1 MSAFARDDQGRL
13 CAGGMPLGDIAASH
27 GSPLYVYSGDGI
39 RDDYRRFAAAV
50 APVDGSVHFA
60 LKANSALGVIG
71 LLARHGA
78 GADIVSGGEMARA
91 LAAGIPAEKIVFSG
105 VGKSAEE
112 IGAALDAGIGQINA
126 ESPQEVEAI
135 SQIAAARGV
144 QAPVALRVNVDVAP
158 KTHAKISTG
167 QRSTKFGVST
177 SQNEAAGL
185 YRKMAADPHIR
196 PAGLAVHIGSQIM
209 ELNPFERAYSALL
222 SFGTALRDGGLE
234 VPVLDLGGGI
244 GVDYQDG
251 MPTDFT
257 AYGELVSRLFADSGF
272 RLGFEP
278 GRSIV
283 ANNGVL
289 LTRVIYVKDGD
300 NKRFAIVDGA
310 MNDLLRPT
318 LYEAHHDI
326 RPVGPEGAIEG
337 PADIVGPVC
346 ETGDYL
352 GLDRM
357 MPSLA
362 AGDCLAVMSSGAYGA
377 VMASSYNTRPP
388 AGEVMV
394 LDGKSISCGVGA
406 TSPNFLP
413 KKSSPTSVRD
423 RGSEGAAGDRIGA
436 HRHRHRRLEPFTK
449 NNLGE
454 KFAGHR
460 RTDHAVVGL
469 YDVAAKRITACRQ
482 DRHLE
487 RRRVRID
494 CRPVH
499 QLAAQPQCVTGIIGL
514 QIDNLQLV
522 CLRLH
527 RQPRLVEHADQAR
540 HIGRDRGPL
549 CHRTDGNTENHY
561 EDDQRR
567 QHSADGTPHF
577 TGIRFGHQHRRFSL
591 PDMRADRTAHRLAAV
606 ANTFAVDAKHGLAI
620 RAGEKHRP
628 CVVSW

>member
-50 APVDGSVHFA
+50 APVDGAVHFA

-71 LLARHGA
+71 LLARNGA

-135 SQIAAARGV
+135 SQIAAARGM

-177 SQNEAAGL
+177 SQNEAADL

-209 ELNPFERAYSALL
+209 ELDPFERAYTALL
-222 SFGTALRDGGLE
+222 SFGTALRDEGLE

-251 MPTDFT
+251 TPTDFT

-300 NKRFAIVDGA
+300 NKRFAIVDAA

-362 AGDCLAVMSSGAYGA
+362 AGDCLAVMSAGAYGA

-394 LDGKSISCGVGA
+394 LDGDVHV
-406 TSPNFLP
+406 L
-413 KKSSPTSVRD
+413 
-423 RGSEGAAGDRIGA
+423 
-436 HRHRHRRLEPFTK
+436 RR
-449 NNLGE
+449 
-454 KFAGHR
+454 R
-460 RTDHAVVGL
+460 R
-469 YDVAAKRITACRQ
+469 DVAE
-482 DRHLE
+482 L
-487 RRRVRID
+487 
-494 CRPVH
+494 
-499 QLAAQPQCVTGIIGL
+499 LAEEIIP
-514 QIDNLQLV
+514 D
-522 CLRLH
+522 
-527 RQPRLVEHADQAR
+527 
-540 HIGRDRGPL
+540 
-549 CHRTDGNTENHY
+549 
-561 EDDQRR
+561 
-567 QHSADGTPHF
+567 
-577 TGIRFGHQHRRFSL
+577 FG
-591 PDMRADRTAHRLAAV
+591 
-606 ANTFAVDAKHGLAI
+606 
-620 RAGEKHRP
+620 
-628 CVVSW
+628 

>member
-177 SQNEAAGL
+177 SQNEAADL

-196 PAGLAVHIGSQIM
+196 PAGLAVHIGSQIL
-209 ELNPFERAYSALL
+209 ELDPFERAYSALL
-222 SFGTALRDGGLE
+222 SFGTALRDEGLE

-251 MPTDFT
+251 TPTDFT
-257 AYGELVSRLFADSGF
+257 AYGKLVSRLFADSGF
-272 RLGFEP
+272 QLGFEP

-300 NKRFAIVDGA
+300 NKRFAIVDAA

-362 AGDCLAVMSSGAYGA
+362 AGDCLAVMSAGAYGA

-394 LDGKSISCGVGA
+394 LDGEVHI
-406 TSPNFLP
+406 L
-413 KKSSPTSVRD
+413 
-423 RGSEGAAGDRIGA
+423 
-436 HRHRHRRLEPFTK
+436 RR
-449 NNLGE
+449 
-454 KFAGHR
+454 R
-460 RTDHAVVGL
+460 R
-469 YDVAAKRITACRQ
+469 DVAE
-482 DRHLE
+482 L
-487 RRRVRID
+487 
-494 CRPVH
+494 
-499 QLAAQPQCVTGIIGL
+499 LAEEIIP
-514 QIDNLQLV
+514 D
-522 CLRLH
+522 
-527 RQPRLVEHADQAR
+527 
-540 HIGRDRGPL
+540 
-549 CHRTDGNTENHY
+549 
-561 EDDQRR
+561 
-567 QHSADGTPHF
+567 
-577 TGIRFGHQHRRFSL
+577 FG
-591 PDMRADRTAHRLAAV
+591 
-606 ANTFAVDAKHGLAI
+606 
-620 RAGEKHRP
+620 
-628 CVVSW
+628 

>member
-135 SQIAAARGV
+135 SQIAAARSV

-196 PAGLAVHIGSQIM
+196 PAGLAVHIGSQIL
-209 ELNPFERAYSALL
+209 ELDPFERAYSALL
-222 SFGTALRDGGLE
+222 SFGTALRDEGLE

-244 GVDYQDG
+244 GVDYQYG
-251 MPTDFT
+251 TPTDFT

-300 NKRFAIVDGA
+300 NKRFAIVDAA

-362 AGDCLAVMSSGAYGA
+362 AGDCLAVMSAGAYGA

-394 LDGKSISCGVGA
+394 LDGEVHI
-406 TSPNFLP
+406 L
-413 KKSSPTSVRD
+413 
-423 RGSEGAAGDRIGA
+423 
-436 HRHRHRRLEPFTK
+436 RR
-449 NNLGE
+449 
-454 KFAGHR
+454 R
-460 RTDHAVVGL
+460 R
-469 YDVAAKRITACRQ
+469 DVAE
-482 DRHLE
+482 L
-487 RRRVRID
+487 
-494 CRPVH
+494 
-499 QLAAQPQCVTGIIGL
+499 LAEEIIP
-514 QIDNLQLV
+514 D
-522 CLRLH
+522 
-527 RQPRLVEHADQAR
+527 
-540 HIGRDRGPL
+540 
-549 CHRTDGNTENHY
+549 
-561 EDDQRR
+561 
-567 QHSADGTPHF
+567 
-577 TGIRFGHQHRRFSL
+577 FG
-591 PDMRADRTAHRLAAV
+591 
-606 ANTFAVDAKHGLAI
+606 
-620 RAGEKHRP
+620 
-628 CVVSW
+628 

>member
-177 SQNEAAGL
+177 SQNEAADL

-196 PAGLAVHIGSQIM
+196 PAGLAVHIGSQIL
-209 ELNPFERAYSALL
+209 ELDPFERAYSALL
-222 SFGTALRDGGLE
+222 SFGTALRDEGLE

-251 MPTDFT
+251 TPTDFT

-300 NKRFAIVDGA
+300 NKRFAIVDAA

-362 AGDCLAVMSSGAYGA
+362 AGDCLAVMSAGAYGA

-394 LDGKSISCGVGA
+394 LDDEVHI
-406 TSPNFLP
+406 L
-413 KKSSPTSVRD
+413 
-423 RGSEGAAGDRIGA
+423 
-436 HRHRHRRLEPFTK
+436 
-449 NNLGE
+449 
-454 KFAGHR
+454 
-460 RTDHAVVGL
+460 
-469 YDVAAKRITACRQ
+469 
-482 DRHLE
+482 
-487 RRRVRID
+487 RRRRNVAEL
-494 CRPVH
+494 
-499 QLAAQPQCVTGIIGL
+499 LAEEIIP
-514 QIDNLQLV
+514 D
-522 CLRLH
+522 
-527 RQPRLVEHADQAR
+527 
-540 HIGRDRGPL
+540 
-549 CHRTDGNTENHY
+549 
-561 EDDQRR
+561 
-567 QHSADGTPHF
+567 
-577 TGIRFGHQHRRFSL
+577 FG
-591 PDMRADRTAHRLAAV
+591 
-606 ANTFAVDAKHGLAI
+606 
-620 RAGEKHRP
+620 
-628 CVVSW
+628 

>member
-196 PAGLAVHIGSQIM
+196 PAGLAVHIGSQIL
-209 ELNPFERAYSALL
+209 ELDPFERAYSALL
-222 SFGTALRDGGLE
+222 SFGTALRDEGLE

-251 MPTDFT
+251 TPTDFT
-257 AYGELVSRLFADSGF
+257 TYGELVSRLFADSGF

-300 NKRFAIVDGA
+300 NKRFAIVDAA

-362 AGDCLAVMSSGAYGA
+362 AGDCLAVMSAGAYGA

-394 LDGKSISCGVGA
+394 LDGEVHI
-406 TSPNFLP
+406 L
-413 KKSSPTSVRD
+413 
-423 RGSEGAAGDRIGA
+423 
-436 HRHRHRRLEPFTK
+436 RR
-449 NNLGE
+449 
-454 KFAGHR
+454 R
-460 RTDHAVVGL
+460 R
-469 YDVAAKRITACRQ
+469 DVAE
-482 DRHLE
+482 L
-487 RRRVRID
+487 
-494 CRPVH
+494 
-499 QLAAQPQCVTGIIGL
+499 LAEEII
-514 QIDNLQLV
+514 
-522 CLRLH
+522 
-527 RQPRLVEHADQAR
+527 
-540 HIGRDRGPL
+540 
-549 CHRTDGNTENHY
+549 
-561 EDDQRR
+561 
-567 QHSADGTPHF
+567 
-577 TGIRFGHQHRRFSL
+577 
-591 PDMRADRTAHRLAAV
+591 PD
-606 ANTFAVDAKHGLAI
+606 FA
-620 RAGEKHRP
+620 
-628 CVVSW
+628 

>member
-50 APVDGSVHFA
+50 APVDGAVYFA

-177 SQNEAAGL
+177 SQNEAAEL
-185 YRKMAADPHIR
+185 YREMAADPHIR

-209 ELNPFERAYSALL
+209 ELDPFERAYSALL
-222 SFGTALRDGGLE
+222 SFGTALRDEGLE

-244 GVDYQDG
+244 GVDYQHG
-251 MPTDFT
+251 TPTDFT

-300 NKRFAIVDGA
+300 NKRFAIVDAA

-326 RPVGPEGAIEG
+326 QPVGPEGPIEG

-362 AGDCLAVMSSGAYGA
+362 AGDCLAVMSAGAYGA
-377 VMASSYNTRPP
+377 VMASNYNTRPP

-394 LDGKSISCGVGA
+394 LDGDIHI
-406 TSPNFLP
+406 L
-413 KKSSPTSVRD
+413 
-423 RGSEGAAGDRIGA
+423 
-436 HRHRHRRLEPFTK
+436 RR
-449 NNLGE
+449 
-454 KFAGHR
+454 R
-460 RTDHAVVGL
+460 R
-469 YDVAAKRITACRQ
+469 DVAE
-482 DRHLE
+482 L
-487 RRRVRID
+487 
-494 CRPVH
+494 
-499 QLAAQPQCVTGIIGL
+499 LAEEIIP
-514 QIDNLQLV
+514 D
-522 CLRLH
+522 
-527 RQPRLVEHADQAR
+527 
-540 HIGRDRGPL
+540 
-549 CHRTDGNTENHY
+549 
-561 EDDQRR
+561 
-567 QHSADGTPHF
+567 
-577 TGIRFGHQHRRFSL
+577 FG
-591 PDMRADRTAHRLAAV
+591 
-606 ANTFAVDAKHGLAI
+606 
-620 RAGEKHRP
+620 
-628 CVVSW
+628 

>member
-105 VGKSAEE
+105 VGKSAKE

-196 PAGLAVHIGSQIM
+196 PAGLAVHIGSQIL
-209 ELNPFERAYSALL
+209 ELDPFERAYSALL
-222 SFGTALRDGGLE
+222 SFGTALRDEGLE

-251 MPTDFT
+251 TPTDFT

-272 RLGFEP
+272 QLGFEP

-300 NKRFAIVDGA
+300 NKRFAIVDAA

-362 AGDCLAVMSSGAYGA
+362 AGDCLAVMSAGAYGA

-394 LDGKSISCGVGA
+394 LDGEVHI
-406 TSPNFLP
+406 L
-413 KKSSPTSVRD
+413 
-423 RGSEGAAGDRIGA
+423 
-436 HRHRHRRLEPFTK
+436 RR
-449 NNLGE
+449 
-454 KFAGHR
+454 R
-460 RTDHAVVGL
+460 R
-469 YDVAAKRITACRQ
+469 DVAE
-482 DRHLE
+482 L
-487 RRRVRID
+487 
-494 CRPVH
+494 
-499 QLAAQPQCVTGIIGL
+499 LAEEIIP
-514 QIDNLQLV
+514 D
-522 CLRLH
+522 
-527 RQPRLVEHADQAR
+527 
-540 HIGRDRGPL
+540 
-549 CHRTDGNTENHY
+549 
-561 EDDQRR
+561 
-567 QHSADGTPHF
+567 
-577 TGIRFGHQHRRFSL
+577 FG
-591 PDMRADRTAHRLAAV
+591 
-606 ANTFAVDAKHGLAI
+606 
-620 RAGEKHRP
+620 
-628 CVVSW
+628 

>member
-13 CAGGMPLGDIAASH
+13 CAGGMPLGDIATSH

-196 PAGLAVHIGSQIM
+196 PAGLAVHIGSQIL
-209 ELNPFERAYSALL
+209 ELDPFERAYSALL
-222 SFGTALRDGGLE
+222 SFGTALRDEGLE

-251 MPTDFT
+251 TPTDFT

-272 RLGFEP
+272 QLGFEP

-300 NKRFAIVDGA
+300 NKRFAIVDAA

-362 AGDCLAVMSSGAYGA
+362 AGDCLAVMSAGAYGA

-394 LDGKSISCGVGA
+394 LDGEVHI
-406 TSPNFLP
+406 L
-413 KKSSPTSVRD
+413 
-423 RGSEGAAGDRIGA
+423 
-436 HRHRHRRLEPFTK
+436 RR
-449 NNLGE
+449 
-454 KFAGHR
+454 R
-460 RTDHAVVGL
+460 R
-469 YDVAAKRITACRQ
+469 DVAE
-482 DRHLE
+482 L
-487 RRRVRID
+487 
-494 CRPVH
+494 
-499 QLAAQPQCVTGIIGL
+499 LAEEIIP
-514 QIDNLQLV
+514 D
-522 CLRLH
+522 
-527 RQPRLVEHADQAR
+527 
-540 HIGRDRGPL
+540 
-549 CHRTDGNTENHY
+549 
-561 EDDQRR
+561 
-567 QHSADGTPHF
+567 
-577 TGIRFGHQHRRFSL
+577 FG
-591 PDMRADRTAHRLAAV
+591 
-606 ANTFAVDAKHGLAI
+606 
-620 RAGEKHRP
+620 
-628 CVVSW
+628 

>member
-71 LLARHGA
+71 LLARQGA

-112 IGAALDAGIGQINA
+112 IDAALDAGIGQINA

-177 SQNEAAGL
+177 SQNEAADL

-196 PAGLAVHIGSQIM
+196 PAGLAVHIGSQIL
-209 ELNPFERAYSALL
+209 ELDPFERAYSALL
-222 SFGTALRDGGLE
+222 SFGTALRDEGLE

-251 MPTDFT
+251 TPTDFT

-272 RLGFEP
+272 QLGFEP

-300 NKRFAIVDGA
+300 NKRFAIVDAA

-362 AGDCLAVMSSGAYGA
+362 AGDCLAVMSAGAYGA

-394 LDGKSISCGVGA
+394 LDGEVHI
-406 TSPNFLP
+406 L
-413 KKSSPTSVRD
+413 
-423 RGSEGAAGDRIGA
+423 
-436 HRHRHRRLEPFTK
+436 RR
-449 NNLGE
+449 
-454 KFAGHR
+454 R
-460 RTDHAVVGL
+460 R
-469 YDVAAKRITACRQ
+469 DVAE
-482 DRHLE
+482 L
-487 RRRVRID
+487 
-494 CRPVH
+494 
-499 QLAAQPQCVTGIIGL
+499 LAEEIIP
-514 QIDNLQLV
+514 D
-522 CLRLH
+522 
-527 RQPRLVEHADQAR
+527 
-540 HIGRDRGPL
+540 
-549 CHRTDGNTENHY
+549 
-561 EDDQRR
+561 
-567 QHSADGTPHF
+567 
-577 TGIRFGHQHRRFSL
+577 FG
-591 PDMRADRTAHRLAAV
+591 
-606 ANTFAVDAKHGLAI
+606 
-620 RAGEKHRP
+620 
-628 CVVSW
+628 

>member
-112 IGAALDAGIGQINA
+112 IGTALDAGIGQINA

-177 SQNEAAGL
+177 SQNEAADL

-196 PAGLAVHIGSQIM
+196 PAGLAVHIGSQIL
-209 ELNPFERAYSALL
+209 ELDPFERAYSALL
-222 SFGTALRDGGLE
+222 SFGTALRDEGLE

-251 MPTDFT
+251 TPTDFT

-300 NKRFAIVDGA
+300 NKRFAIVDAA

-362 AGDCLAVMSSGAYGA
+362 AGDCLAVMSAGAYGA

-394 LDGKSISCGVGA
+394 LDGEVHI
-406 TSPNFLP
+406 L
-413 KKSSPTSVRD
+413 
-423 RGSEGAAGDRIGA
+423 
-436 HRHRHRRLEPFTK
+436 RR
-449 NNLGE
+449 
-454 KFAGHR
+454 R
-460 RTDHAVVGL
+460 R
-469 YDVAAKRITACRQ
+469 DVAE
-482 DRHLE
+482 L
-487 RRRVRID
+487 
-494 CRPVH
+494 
-499 QLAAQPQCVTGIIGL
+499 LAEEIIP
-514 QIDNLQLV
+514 D
-522 CLRLH
+522 
-527 RQPRLVEHADQAR
+527 
-540 HIGRDRGPL
+540 
-549 CHRTDGNTENHY
+549 
-561 EDDQRR
+561 
-567 QHSADGTPHF
+567 
-577 TGIRFGHQHRRFSL
+577 FG
-591 PDMRADRTAHRLAAV
+591 
-606 ANTFAVDAKHGLAI
+606 
-620 RAGEKHRP
+620 
-628 CVVSW
+628 

>member
-177 SQNEAAGL
+177 SQNEAADL

-196 PAGLAVHIGSQIM
+196 PAGLAVHIGSQIL
-209 ELNPFERAYSALL
+209 ELDPFERAYSALL
-222 SFGTALRDGGLE
+222 SFGTALRDEGLE

-251 MPTDFT
+251 TPTDFT

-272 RLGFEP
+272 QLGFEP

-326 RPVGPEGAIEG
+326 RPVGPKGAIEG

-362 AGDCLAVMSSGAYGA
+362 AGDCLAVMSAGAYGA

-394 LDGKSISCGVGA
+394 LDGEVHILRRRRDVA
-406 TSPNFLP
+406 ELLAEEIIPNF
-413 KKSSPTSVRD
+413 
-423 RGSEGAAGDRIGA
+423 G
-436 HRHRHRRLEPFTK
+436 
-449 NNLGE
+449 
-454 KFAGHR
+454 
-460 RTDHAVVGL
+460 
-469 YDVAAKRITACRQ
+469 
-482 DRHLE
+482 
-487 RRRVRID
+487 
-494 CRPVH
+494 
-499 QLAAQPQCVTGIIGL
+499 
-514 QIDNLQLV
+514 
-522 CLRLH
+522 
-527 RQPRLVEHADQAR
+527 
-540 HIGRDRGPL
+540 
-549 CHRTDGNTENHY
+549 
-561 EDDQRR
+561 
-567 QHSADGTPHF
+567 
-577 TGIRFGHQHRRFSL
+577 
-591 PDMRADRTAHRLAAV
+591 
-606 ANTFAVDAKHGLAI
+606 
-620 RAGEKHRP
+620 
-628 CVVSW
+628 

>member
-71 LLARHGA
+71 LLAQHGA

-112 IGAALDAGIGQINA
+112 ISAALDAGIGQINA

-135 SQIAAARGV
+135 SQIAVARGL

-177 SQNEAAGL
+177 SQNEAADL

-196 PAGLAVHIGSQIM
+196 PAGLAVHIGSQIL
-209 ELNPFERAYSALL
+209 ELDPFERAYSALL
-222 SFGTALRDGGLE
+222 SFGTALRDEGLE

-251 MPTDFT
+251 TPTDFT
-257 AYGELVSRLFADSGF
+257 AYGELVSRLFAGSGF

-300 NKRFAIVDGA
+300 NKRFAIVDAA

-362 AGDCLAVMSSGAYGA
+362 AGDCLAVMSAGAYGA

-394 LDGKSISCGVGA
+394 LDGEVHI
-406 TSPNFLP
+406 L
-413 KKSSPTSVRD
+413 
-423 RGSEGAAGDRIGA
+423 
-436 HRHRHRRLEPFTK
+436 RR
-449 NNLGE
+449 
-454 KFAGHR
+454 R
-460 RTDHAVVGL
+460 R
-469 YDVAAKRITACRQ
+469 DVAE
-482 DRHLE
+482 L
-487 RRRVRID
+487 
-494 CRPVH
+494 
-499 QLAAQPQCVTGIIGL
+499 LAEEIIP
-514 QIDNLQLV
+514 D
-522 CLRLH
+522 
-527 RQPRLVEHADQAR
+527 
-540 HIGRDRGPL
+540 
-549 CHRTDGNTENHY
+549 
-561 EDDQRR
+561 
-567 QHSADGTPHF
+567 
-577 TGIRFGHQHRRFSL
+577 FG
-591 PDMRADRTAHRLAAV
+591 
-606 ANTFAVDAKHGLAI
+606 
-620 RAGEKHRP
+620 
-628 CVVSW
+628 

>member
-71 LLARHGA
+71 LLAQHGA
-78 GADIVSGGEMARA
+78 GADIVSSGEMARA

-112 IGAALDAGIGQINA
+112 IGAAIDAGIGQINA

-196 PAGLAVHIGSQIM
+196 PAGLAVHIGSQIL
-209 ELNPFERAYSALL
+209 ELDPFERAYSALL
-222 SFGTALRDGGLE
+222 SFGTALRDEGLE

-251 MPTDFT
+251 TPTDFT

-272 RLGFEP
+272 QLGFEP

-300 NKRFAIVDGA
+300 NKRFAIVDAA

-362 AGDCLAVMSSGAYGA
+362 AGDCLAVMSAGAYGA

-394 LDGKSISCGVGA
+394 LDGEVHI
-406 TSPNFLP
+406 L
-413 KKSSPTSVRD
+413 
-423 RGSEGAAGDRIGA
+423 
-436 HRHRHRRLEPFTK
+436 RR
-449 NNLGE
+449 
-454 KFAGHR
+454 R
-460 RTDHAVVGL
+460 R
-469 YDVAAKRITACRQ
+469 DVAE
-482 DRHLE
+482 L
-487 RRRVRID
+487 
-494 CRPVH
+494 
-499 QLAAQPQCVTGIIGL
+499 LAEEIIP
-514 QIDNLQLV
+514 D
-522 CLRLH
+522 
-527 RQPRLVEHADQAR
+527 
-540 HIGRDRGPL
+540 
-549 CHRTDGNTENHY
+549 
-561 EDDQRR
+561 
-567 QHSADGTPHF
+567 
-577 TGIRFGHQHRRFSL
+577 FG
-591 PDMRADRTAHRLAAV
+591 
-606 ANTFAVDAKHGLAI
+606 
-620 RAGEKHRP
+620 
-628 CVVSW
+628 

>member
-1 MSAFARDDQGRL
+1 
-13 CAGGMPLGDIAASH
+13 MPLGDIAASH

-78 GADIVSGGEMARA
+78 GADIVSSGEMARA

-135 SQIAAARGV
+135 SQIATARGL

-177 SQNEAAGL
+177 SQNEAADL

-196 PAGLAVHIGSQIM
+196 PAGLAVHIGSQIL
-209 ELNPFERAYSALL
+209 ELDPFERAYSALL
-222 SFGTALRDGGLE
+222 SFGTALRDEGLE

-251 MPTDFT
+251 TPTDFT
-257 AYGELVSRLFADSGF
+257 AYGELVSRLFAGNGF
-272 RLGFEP
+272 QLGFEP

-300 NKRFAIVDGA
+300 NKRFAIVDAA

-362 AGDCLAVMSSGAYGA
+362 AGDCLAVMSAGAYGA

-394 LDGKSISCGVGA
+394 LDGEVHI
-406 TSPNFLP
+406 L
-413 KKSSPTSVRD
+413 
-423 RGSEGAAGDRIGA
+423 
-436 HRHRHRRLEPFTK
+436 RR
-449 NNLGE
+449 
-454 KFAGHR
+454 R
-460 RTDHAVVGL
+460 R
-469 YDVAAKRITACRQ
+469 DVAE
-482 DRHLE
+482 L
-487 RRRVRID
+487 
-494 CRPVH
+494 
-499 QLAAQPQCVTGIIGL
+499 LAEEIIP
-514 QIDNLQLV
+514 D
-522 CLRLH
+522 
-527 RQPRLVEHADQAR
+527 
-540 HIGRDRGPL
+540 
-549 CHRTDGNTENHY
+549 
-561 EDDQRR
+561 
-567 QHSADGTPHF
+567 
-577 TGIRFGHQHRRFSL
+577 FG
-591 PDMRADRTAHRLAAV
+591 
-606 ANTFAVDAKHGLAI
+606 
-620 RAGEKHRP
+620 
-628 CVVSW
+628 

>member
-13 CAGGMPLGDIAASH
+13 CAGGMPLGDIAASL

-112 IGAALDAGIGQINA
+112 IGAALDARIGQINA

-135 SQIAAARGV
+135 SQIAAARGL

-196 PAGLAVHIGSQIM
+196 PAGLAVHIGSQIL

-222 SFGTALRDGGLE
+222 SFGTALRDEGLE

-244 GVDYQDG
+244 GVDYPDDT
-251 MPTDFT
+251 PTDFT

-300 NKRFAIVDGA
+300 NKRFAIVDAA

-326 RPVGPEGAIEG
+326 RPVGLKGAIEG
-337 PADIVGPVC
+337 PADIVGPLC

-362 AGDCLAVMSSGAYGA
+362 TGDCLAVMSAGAYGA

-394 LDGKSISCGVGA
+394 LDGEVHI
-406 TSPNFLP
+406 L
-413 KKSSPTSVRD
+413 
-423 RGSEGAAGDRIGA
+423 
-436 HRHRHRRLEPFTK
+436 RR
-449 NNLGE
+449 
-454 KFAGHR
+454 R
-460 RTDHAVVGL
+460 R
-469 YDVAAKRITACRQ
+469 DVAE
-482 DRHLE
+482 L
-487 RRRVRID
+487 
-494 CRPVH
+494 
-499 QLAAQPQCVTGIIGL
+499 LAEEIIP
-514 QIDNLQLV
+514 D
-522 CLRLH
+522 
-527 RQPRLVEHADQAR
+527 
-540 HIGRDRGPL
+540 
-549 CHRTDGNTENHY
+549 
-561 EDDQRR
+561 
-567 QHSADGTPHF
+567 
-577 TGIRFGHQHRRFSL
+577 FG
-591 PDMRADRTAHRLAAV
+591 
-606 ANTFAVDAKHGLAI
+606 
-620 RAGEKHRP
+620 
-628 CVVSW
+628 

>member
-50 APVDGSVHFA
+50 APVNGSVHFA

-126 ESPQEVEAI
+126 ESPQEVEVL
-135 SQIAAARGV
+135 SQIAAARSV

-177 SQNEAAGL
+177 SQNEAADL

-196 PAGLAVHIGSQIM
+196 PAGLAVHIGSQIL
-209 ELNPFERAYSALL
+209 ELDPFERAYSALL
-222 SFGTALRDGGLE
+222 SFGTALRDEGLE

-251 MPTDFT
+251 TPTDFT

-300 NKRFAIVDGA
+300 NKRFAIVDAA

-326 RPVGPEGAIEG
+326 QPVGPEGAIEG

-362 AGDCLAVMSSGAYGA
+362 AGDCLAVMSAGAYGA

-394 LDGKSISCGVGA
+394 LDGEVHI
-406 TSPNFLP
+406 L
-413 KKSSPTSVRD
+413 
-423 RGSEGAAGDRIGA
+423 
-436 HRHRHRRLEPFTK
+436 RR
-449 NNLGE
+449 
-454 KFAGHR
+454 R
-460 RTDHAVVGL
+460 R
-469 YDVAAKRITACRQ
+469 DVAE
-482 DRHLE
+482 L
-487 RRRVRID
+487 
-494 CRPVH
+494 
-499 QLAAQPQCVTGIIGL
+499 LAEEIIP
-514 QIDNLQLV
+514 D
-522 CLRLH
+522 
-527 RQPRLVEHADQAR
+527 
-540 HIGRDRGPL
+540 
-549 CHRTDGNTENHY
+549 
-561 EDDQRR
+561 
-567 QHSADGTPHF
+567 
-577 TGIRFGHQHRRFSL
+577 FG
-591 PDMRADRTAHRLAAV
+591 
-606 ANTFAVDAKHGLAI
+606 
-620 RAGEKHRP
+620 
-628 CVVSW
+628 

>member
-112 IGAALDAGIGQINA
+112 IGTALDAGIGQINA

-177 SQNEAAGL
+177 SQNEAADL

-196 PAGLAVHIGSQIM
+196 PAGLAVHIGSQIL
-209 ELNPFERAYSALL
+209 ELDPFERAYSALL
-222 SFGTALRDGGLE
+222 SFGTALRDEGLE

-251 MPTDFT
+251 TPTDFT
-257 AYGELVSRLFADSGF
+257 TYGELVSRLFADSGF
-272 RLGFEP
+272 QLGFEP

-300 NKRFAIVDGA
+300 NKRFAIVDAA

-362 AGDCLAVMSSGAYGA
+362 AGDCLAVMSAGAYGA

-394 LDGKSISCGVGA
+394 LDGEVHI
-406 TSPNFLP
+406 L
-413 KKSSPTSVRD
+413 
-423 RGSEGAAGDRIGA
+423 
-436 HRHRHRRLEPFTK
+436 RR
-449 NNLGE
+449 
-454 KFAGHR
+454 R
-460 RTDHAVVGL
+460 R
-469 YDVAAKRITACRQ
+469 DVAE
-482 DRHLE
+482 L
-487 RRRVRID
+487 
-494 CRPVH
+494 
-499 QLAAQPQCVTGIIGL
+499 LAEEIIP
-514 QIDNLQLV
+514 D
-522 CLRLH
+522 
-527 RQPRLVEHADQAR
+527 
-540 HIGRDRGPL
+540 
-549 CHRTDGNTENHY
+549 
-561 EDDQRR
+561 
-567 QHSADGTPHF
+567 
-577 TGIRFGHQHRRFSL
+577 FG
-591 PDMRADRTAHRLAAV
+591 
-606 ANTFAVDAKHGLAI
+606 
-620 RAGEKHRP
+620 
-628 CVVSW
+628 

>member
-1 MSAFARDDQGRL
+1 MSAFTRDDQGRL
-13 CAGGMPLGDIAASH
+13 CSGGMPLGDIAAGH

-60 LKANSALGVIG
+60 LKANSALGVIA
-71 LLARHGA
+71 LLAKNGA

-91 LAAGIPAEKIVFSG
+91 LAAGIPAENIVFSG

-135 SQIAAARGV
+135 SQIAAARGIR
-144 QAPVALRVNVDVAP
+144 APVALRVNVDVAP

-177 SQNEAAGL
+177 SQNEAADL
-185 YRKMAADPHIR
+185 YRKMAADAHIR

-209 ELNPFERAYSALL
+209 ELDPFERAYSALL
-222 SFGTALRDGGLE
+222 SFGTALREEGLE

-244 GVDYQDG
+244 GVDYQHG
-251 MPTDFT
+251 TPTDFT

-289 LTRVIYVKDGD
+289 LTRVIYVKNGD
-300 NKRFAIVDGA
+300 NKRFVIVDAA

-326 RPVGPEGAIEG
+326 RPVGPEGAVEG

-357 MPSLA
+357 MPALVH
-362 AGDCLAVMSSGAYGA
+362 GDCLAVMSAGAYGA

-394 LDGKSISCGVGA
+394 LDGEVHI
-406 TSPNFLP
+406 L
-413 KKSSPTSVRD
+413 
-423 RGSEGAAGDRIGA
+423 
-436 HRHRHRRLEPFTK
+436 
-449 NNLGE
+449 
-454 KFAGHR
+454 
-460 RTDHAVVGL
+460 
-469 YDVAAKRITACRQ
+469 
-482 DRHLE
+482 
-487 RRRVRID
+487 RRRRDIAEL
-494 CRPVH
+494 
-499 QLAAQPQCVTGIIGL
+499 LAEEAV
-514 QIDNLQLV
+514 
-522 CLRLH
+522 
-527 RQPRLVEHADQAR
+527 
-540 HIGRDRGPL
+540 
-549 CHRTDGNTENHY
+549 
-561 EDDQRR
+561 
-567 QHSADGTPHF
+567 
-577 TGIRFGHQHRRFSL
+577 
-591 PDMRADRTAHRLAAV
+591 PDL
-606 ANTFAVDAKHGLAI
+606 G
-620 RAGEKHRP
+620 
-628 CVVSW
+628 

>member
-1 MSAFARDDQGRL
+1 
-13 CAGGMPLGDIAASH
+13 MPLGDIATSH

-112 IGAALDAGIGQINA
+112 IGAALDAGISQINA

-177 SQNEAAGL
+177 SQNEAADL

-196 PAGLAVHIGSQIM
+196 PAGLAVHIGSQIL
-209 ELNPFERAYSALL
+209 ELDPFERAYSALL
-222 SFGTALRDGGLE
+222 SFGTALRDEGLE

-251 MPTDFT
+251 TPTDFT

-272 RLGFEP
+272 QLGFEP

-300 NKRFAIVDGA
+300 NKRFAIVDAA

-362 AGDCLAVMSSGAYGA
+362 AGDCLAVMSAGAYGA

-394 LDGKSISCGVGA
+394 LDDEVHI
-406 TSPNFLP
+406 L
-413 KKSSPTSVRD
+413 
-423 RGSEGAAGDRIGA
+423 
-436 HRHRHRRLEPFTK
+436 
-449 NNLGE
+449 
-454 KFAGHR
+454 
-460 RTDHAVVGL
+460 
-469 YDVAAKRITACRQ
+469 
-482 DRHLE
+482 
-487 RRRVRID
+487 RRRRNVAEL
-494 CRPVH
+494 
-499 QLAAQPQCVTGIIGL
+499 LAEEIIP
-514 QIDNLQLV
+514 D
-522 CLRLH
+522 
-527 RQPRLVEHADQAR
+527 
-540 HIGRDRGPL
+540 
-549 CHRTDGNTENHY
+549 
-561 EDDQRR
+561 
-567 QHSADGTPHF
+567 
-577 TGIRFGHQHRRFSL
+577 FG
-591 PDMRADRTAHRLAAV
+591 
-606 ANTFAVDAKHGLAI
+606 
-620 RAGEKHRP
+620 
-628 CVVSW
+628 